1 MITFHFPLKILFKK
15 KQKILTL
22 MIIFMTQNGDLEL
35 DYTTVAC
42 LASLPL
48 HCYSTQFPHKGGQ
61 VFFPWVRFK
70 PRDSTQRF
78 NFCGVSWEA

>member
-1 MITFHFPLKILFKK
+1 
-15 KQKILTL
+15 

-35 DYTTVAC
+35 DYTTVAR

-61 VFFPWVRFK
+61 VVFFPRSDLN
-70 PRDSTQRF
+70 PETQLDISIF
-78 NFCGVSWEA
+78 AGCLGML